1 MRPFKDT
8 ISRRGF
14 TLIELLVVIAIIG
27 ILVALLLPAVQQA
40 REAAR
45 RTQCQNKLRQI
56 GLALHNY
63 HEIQN
68 TLPPGY
74 VSLYDSSGNDTG
86 PGWGWGSFLLPALDN
101 GPAFQSINFSTGIE
115 NSTNANIRIKTFAVF
130 LCPSD
135 DARGQWPAKTYNPA
149 TGVPLNTVCD
159 VGSSNYVGMYGIS
172 EPGVDG
178 EGIFFRNSKITFHD
192 ITDGLSQTIAVGER
206 SHRLGEATWTGS
218 VTGTLLAGDP
228 SDGVGQIVPEHG
240 SGMVL
245 GHAGERRGPGDPRS
259 DANQFYSRHSG
270 GGVHFLFAD
279 GHVAFLTSSLDYQLY
294 LALATRAGGE
304 IIGEY

>member
-1 MRPFKDT
+1 MRPLKDT

-45 RTQCQNKLRQI
+45 RTQCQNKLKQI
-56 GLALHNY
+56 GLALHGY
-63 HEIQN
+63 HEIHN

-86 PGWGWGSFLLPALDN
+86 PGWGWASFLLPALDN
-101 GPAFQSINFSTGIE
+101 VPAFQSIHFSTGIE
-115 NSTNANIRIKTFAVF
+115 DSANAKIRTQTFAVF

-149 TGVPLNTVCD
+149 TGAPLNIVCD

-178 EGIFFRNSKITFHD
+178 EGLFFRNSKVSFQD
-192 ITDGLSQTIAVGER
+192 ITTQIRKASSRASEVDEAKLACCNNAASSFSRAINCSASFR
-206 SHRLGEATWTGS
+206 SETSRTNALKIVCCFHSTL
-218 VTGTLLAGDP
+218 VT
-228 SDGVGQIVPEHG
+228 
-240 SGMVL
+240 
-245 GHAGERRGPGDPRS
+245 
-259 DANQFYSRHSG
+259 
-270 GGVHFLFAD
+270 
-279 GHVAFLTSSLDYQLY
+279 TSS
-294 LALATRAGGE
+294 
-304 IIGEY
+304 IGNS